1 MTLPEGGMELAL
13 SEEIRGAPCKLS
25 DKETA
30 LLVESAAWTQALD
43 AGSSGRR
50 ISLTAHEGLSRETV
64 RRRLATPPRLKWM
77 FTVDGARTQL
87 ATAYP
92 DPAKE
97 S

>member
-50 ISLTAHEGLSRETV
+50 A
-64 RRRLATPPRLKWM
+64 
-77 FTVDGARTQL
+77 
-87 ATAYP
+87 
-92 DPAKE
+92 
-97 S
+97 

>member
-13 SEEIRGAPCKLS
+13 SEETRGAPCKLS

-50 ISLTAHEGLSRETV
+50 DEQ
-64 RRRLATPPRLKWM
+64 P
-77 FTVDGARTQL
+77 DGA
-87 ATAYP
+87 
-92 DPAKE
+92 
-97 S
+97 